1 MFWKNKKNEI
11 NKQKN
16 VLKDFKQLL
25 NKYNNLEITVKRN
38 LYYSNFQHRF
48 CFLLRMYDKSLK
60 GFLDAVG
67 FNNDL
72 RVIIQNKKEI
82 QERINIFNFLVS

>member
-1 MFWKNKKNEI
+1 
-11 NKQKN
+11 
-16 VLKDFKQLL
+16 
-25 NKYNNLEITVKRN
+25 
-38 LYYSNFQHRF
+38 
-48 CFLLRMYDKSLK
+48 MYDKSLK